1 MWGQRVSITLAFF
14 KAASG
19 MPVAGGNEFL
29 TEHMVFSA
37 GRAVKMP
44 SCDVDQRQ
52 VHSRVPADRIRILGR
67 D

>member
-29 TEHMVFSA
+29 TEHMVFSRD
-37 GRAVKMP
+37 G
-44 SCDVDQRQ
+44 Q
-52 VHSRVPADRIRILGR
+52 LGCPHALLLTSAT
-67 D
+67 DKW

>member
-1 MWGQRVSITLAFF
+1 MVSEGEHHLRF
-14 KAASG
+14 ASG

-44 SCDVDQRQ
+44 SCDVDHRQ

>member
-1 MWGQRVSITLAFF
+1 MGSEGEHHLRFPQSRKWNAWG
-14 KAASG
+14 
-19 MPVAGGNEFL
+19 GGNEFL